1 MSRAGVAAGSSLA
14 RGIAGLLLAV
24 VAAIPAPAALAE
36 DPRLQL
42 EDVFELEYASSPE
55 ISPDGTRV
63 VYVRNFMDRMKDRQR
78 SSLWLVGADG
88 ADHRPLTTGEAD
100 DGSPRWSPDGGRL
113 AYTSSRQGSTQL
125 WVRWMDTGQTARLSQ
140 LERPPRGLAWSPDGT
155 RLAFVAFVSEPASP
169 LVELPAPPKGAEWAE
184 PPKVIRNLTYRADGG
199 GYLENGHTQVFVIP
213 AEGGTARQLTEGPF
227 DHGGPLSWADDR
239 HLVLVANRHDNW
251 EYDPAD
257 TEVMVLDTETAEL
270 RALTSRHGP
279 DGGAVAS
286 PDGRWVAYTGYDER
300 YQGYQ
305 RTLLSVVPR
314 AGGEARVLT
323 AALDRS
329 VGSSTWSSDSRH
341 VYFQYD
347 DLGETKV
354 GRVGLDGVIET
365 VTTGLGGLSLG
376 RPYTGASFSLAR
388 DGSIAFTATRP
399 DRPADVAVLPP
410 GGGEARR
417 VTALNEDLLG
427 ARRLGSVEEIWVES
441 SFDRRR
447 IHGWVVK
454 PPDFDPARKHPL
466 VLEIHGGPFAAYG
479 PHFAAEVQLFAAA
492 GYVVL
497 YMNPRGSTSY
507 GEELG
512 NLIHHAY
519 PSQDY
524 DDLMSGV
531 DAVIAQG
538 SVDPERLYVTG
549 GSGGGVLTAWI
560 VGKTER
566 FRAAVVAK
574 PVINWASF
582 VLTTDFADTAAKYWF
597 PALPWEDYQ
606 HYWQRSPLSLVGNV
620 TTPTMVLTGEEDYRT
635 PMAESEQYYQA
646 LRLRGIDTALV
657 RIPGASHSITARPSQ
672 FQAKVAYILAWFA
685 RFGGG

>member
-1 MSRAGVAAGSSLA
+1 VSHAGNAAGSPIA
-14 RGIAGLLLAV
+14 RWAGALLLGMAG
-24 VAAIPAPAALAE
+24 AIPAVPAPAQ
-36 DPRLQL
+36 DPLLQL
-42 EDVFELEYASSPE
+42 ADVFELEYASAPE
-55 ISPDGTRV
+55 ISPDGARV
-63 VYVRNFMDRMKDRQR
+63 AYLRRSMDRMKDRER
-78 SSLWLVGADG
+78 SRLWLVDAGG
-88 ADHRPLTTGEAD
+88 GDHRPLTAGEAD
-100 DGSPRWSPDGGRL
+100 DGSPRWSPDGTRL
-113 AYTSSRQGSTQL
+113 AYVSSREGSAQL

-140 LERPPRGLAWSPDGT
+140 LERAPRGLAWSPDGT
-155 RLAFVAFVSEPASP
+155 RIAFLAFVPEPVPP
-169 LVELPAPPKGAEWAE
+169 LAELPAPPEGAEWAE
-184 PPKVIRNLTYRADGG
+184 RPKVIRNLTYRADGG
-199 GYLENGHTQVFVIP
+199 GYLENGHAQVFVIP
-213 AEGGTARQLTEGPF
+213 AEGGTARQLTEGPY
-227 DHGGPLSWADDR
+227 DHQGPLSWADDR
-239 HLVLVANRHDNW
+239 HLVLVANRHENR

-257 TEVMVLDTETAEL
+257 TEVMVLDTESGEL

-305 RTLLSVVPR
+305 RSVLSVVPR
-314 AGGEARVLT
+314 AGGEPRVLSG
-323 AALDRS
+323 ALDRS
-329 VGSSTWSSDSRH
+329 VGALAWSADSRH

-347 DLGETKV
+347 DLGETRV
-354 GRVGLDGVIET
+354 GRAGLDGTIET
-365 VTTGLGGLSLG
+365 VASGLGGESLG
-376 RPYTGASFSLAR
+376 RPYTSGSYSLAR
-388 DGSIAFTATRP
+388 DGSLAFTLSRA
-399 DRPADVAVLPP
+399 DRPADVAVQRA
-410 GGGEARR
+410 GGEARR

-427 ARRLGSVEEIWVES
+427 ARQLGVVEEIWVES

-454 PPDFDPARKHPL
+454 PPGFDPAKEYPL

-479 PHFAAEVQLFAAA
+479 PHFAAELQLYAAA

-524 DDLMSGV
+524 DDLISGV

-538 SVDPERLYVTG
+538 FVDPQRLYVTG

-560 VGKTER
+560 VGKTDR

-597 PALPWEDYQ
+597 PVLPWDDFQ

-620 TTPTMVLTGEEDYRT
+620 TTPTMLLTGEADYRT
-635 PMAESEQYYQA
+635 PIAESEQYYQA
-646 LRLRGIDTALV
+646 LRLRGIETALV

-672 FQAKVAYILAWFA
+672 FQAKVAYILAWFE
-685 RFGGG
+685 RFGEDD